1 MADQL
6 RRPATVL
13 AAICGLAF
21 AALPALAQEGSLNE
35 ENSAR
40 VNQGQPA
47 ERAAEAQPEPAVD
60 ESPEAAAA
68 RSVLEEAAKALEALD
83 SVSMQATYRAQ
94 GAFSEMFPQMDAV
107 IIAWRGPV
115 AAPPGS
121 ADEGQPNAWDIR
133 VSGTGKRSANAEDT
147 QFDAIRR
154 DWDRRATYEWLD
166 HEARQLVRRR
176 DSGARGEQIR
186 LVRELLNLNVFT
198 AFPYRQVMRT
208 GTLAMAEPA
217 TVNGVETVVVRHD
230 PQQGSRFTL
239 YHFGKEDKLLRRV
252 EDRFEAPGGMEGA
265 LILDYSNVRPNVGVA
280 GTTRELE
287 MPDGYSEV
295 GVRLDARRLAIDSDA
310 TNMPMPADPAKPIIV
325 RRAGLP
331 FSLETTGGE
340 TVTNESLRGKVAV
353 LGFWATW
360 VPGSDDAGKDISAML
375 AEYEGKP
382 VAYVSPLVRERQP
395 QRADQWMQ
403 ARGYGWPLLKD
414 ADNLAREY
422 GVRKFPTYVLLGFDG
437 EVLGTVEGYA
447 QNQTFTEI
455 RGMINDYLAEKG
467 AAPDAAGTEGDESGE
482 G

>member
-6 RRPATVL
+6 RRPAPVL
-13 AAICGLAF
+13 AAICGLAL

-35 ENSAR
+35 ENSTRAT
-40 VNQGQPA
+40 QSQPA
-47 ERAAEAQPEPAVD
+47 ERAAEVQPEPAVD
-60 ESPEAAAA
+60 ESPEAAEA
-68 RSVLEEAAKALEALD
+68 RAVLEEAIKALEALE
-83 SVSMQATYRAQ
+83 SFSMRASYRAQ
-94 GAFSEMFPQMDAV
+94 GAFSEMFPQMDAL
-107 IIAWRGPV
+107 IIGWRGPV

-121 ADEGQPNAWDIR
+121 ADEGQPNAWDLRIT
-133 VSGTGKRSANAEDT
+133 GTGKRSANAEDT
-147 QFDAIRR
+147 PFDAIRR
-154 DWDRRATYEWLD
+154 DWDRRATFEWLD

-198 AFPYRQVMRT
+198 AFPYRAVMRT

-230 PQQGSRFTL
+230 PQQGSRYTL

-252 EDRFEAPGGMEGA
+252 EDRFEAPGGMQGA
-265 LILDYSNVRPNVGVA
+265 LILEYSDVRPNVGVA
-280 GTTRELE
+280 GTTREIE
-287 MPDGYSEV
+287 APDGYSEV
-295 GVRLDARRLAIDSDA
+295 GVRLDPRRLALDGDTVS
-310 TNMPMPADPAKPIIV
+310 NMPEADPAQPIIV

-331 FSLETTGGE
+331 FSLETTGGA
-340 TVTNESLRGKVAV
+340 TVTNESLHGKVTV

-360 VPGSDDAGKDISAML
+360 VPGSDDAAKDISTML
-375 AEYEGKP
+375 SEYEGKP
-382 VAYVSPLVRERQP
+382 IAYVSPLVRERQP
-395 QRADQWMQ
+395 DRADQWMQ
-403 ARGYGWPLLKD
+403 ARGYGWPLLKAGD
-414 ADNLAREY
+414 TLAREY

-447 QNQTFTEI
+447 EGQTFNEI

-467 AAPDAAGTEGDESGE
+467 VVERDADESGE